1 MRIAA
6 TAVLAALAA
15 FSLVAVPAGAE
26 TSVAPSVWAAAGATA
41 VAPRHVPAI
50 SLRDVAGNVMGLEH
64 FRGRLV
70 MLYFWATW

>member
-6 TAVLAALAA
+6 AAVLAAMATFLPMAA
-15 FSLVAVPAGAE
+15 PAGAE
-26 TSVAPSVWAAAGATA
+26 ASVAPSVWAAAGATA
-41 VAPRHVPAI
+41 VPPRHVAPI
-50 SLRDVAGNVMGLEH
+50 SLRDVAGKVTTLQH